1 MITLFK
7 AFLLTFIFAVI
18 IAAILLGI
26 VAWMDILFQT
36 KFLGKV
42 ETMLF
47 YYEEEL
53 EREME
58 KIFEKN

>member
-26 VAWMDILFQT
+26 VAWVDILFQT

-53 EREME
+53 ERGME